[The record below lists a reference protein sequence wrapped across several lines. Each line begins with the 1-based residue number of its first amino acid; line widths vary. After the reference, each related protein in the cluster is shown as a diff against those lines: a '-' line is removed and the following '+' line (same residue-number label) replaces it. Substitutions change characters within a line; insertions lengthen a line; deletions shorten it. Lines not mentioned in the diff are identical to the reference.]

1 MYVKAFAKINL
12 FLDVVGKNDDGY
24 HELEMVMLPI
34 ELHDSIS
41 ISVLPYSTNNSVV
54 CDHVELKATKY
65 DMVNRTIALMK
76 QTYNFDQFFT
86 VVVHKEIP
94 IAAGLGGGSSNAAA
108 TMKAIYNILKINDTN
123 ENKNKLAKSL
133 GADVPFCLLNK
144 PAIVKGIG
152 EKITPI
158 KLKNDWHVLIVMPEM
173 GLSTKDVFVKAD
185 EMELKHGNIENVIN
199 ALHNGNEE
207 ELGKAMFN
215 SLQDVSIS
223 MNPEIQPVI
232 DLMKNDGLNAVMM
245 SGSGSSVFAISKNRS
260 KLQKLYLKYEKM
272 GLDVYL
278 TKVIKD
284 HE

>member
-1 MYVKAFAKINL
+1 MP
-12 FLDVVGKNDDGY
+12 LD
-24 HELEMVMLPI
+24 L
-34 ELHDSIS
+34 
-41 ISVLPYSTNNSVV
+41 
-54 CDHVELKATKY
+54 LK
-65 DMVNRTIALMK
+65 
-76 QTYNFDQFFT
+76 
-86 VVVHKEIP
+86 
-94 IAAGLGGGSSNAAA
+94 
-108 TMKAIYNILKINDTN
+108 
-123 ENKNKLAKSL
+123 
-133 GADVPFCLLNK
+133 K
-144 PAIVKGIG
+144 PAIVEGIE

-158 KLKNDWHVLIVMPEM
+158 KLKNDWYVLIVMPEM

-215 SLQDVSIS
+215 SLQNVSIS
-223 MNPEIQPVI
+223 MNPEIQPII
-232 DLMKNDGLNAVMM
+232 DLMKNDGLSAVMM

-260 KLQKLYLKYEKM
+260 KLQKIYLKYEKM

>member
-1 MYVKAFAKINL
+1 MSDKLITLDLLKKFGGTCKTSFQEAPITVSGDSNIIQLQFNVSINGFYL
-12 FLDVVGKNDDGY
+12 TCLD
-24 HELEMVMLPI
+24 I
-34 ELHDSIS
+34 
-41 ISVLPYSTNNSVV
+41 
-54 CDHVELKATKY
+54 
-65 DMVNRTIALMK
+65 
-76 QTYNFDQFFT
+76 
-86 VVVHKEIP
+86 
-94 IAAGLGGGSSNAAA
+94 
-108 TMKAIYNILKINDTN
+108 
-123 ENKNKLAKSL
+123 
-133 GADVPFCLLNK
+133 
-144 PAIVKGIG
+144 KGIG

-158 KLKNDWHVLIVMPEM
+158 KLKNDWYVLIVMPEM

-223 MNPEIQPVI
+223 MNPEIQPNI
-232 DLMKNDGLNAVMM
+232 DLMKNDGLSAVMM

-260 KLQKLYLKYEKM
+260 KLQKIYLKYEKM